1 MKGIP
6 TPGCP
11 CELCQ
16 RARRCDALA
25 ELQVGIETF
34 CELADDERTRY
45 YTAALARHQFAE
57 AMTEQTLAALK
68 AGQSTEQVVSE
79 AMRIFTEGAYQTK
92 EQSNDEQ

>member
-6 TPGCP
+6 TSGCP
-11 CELCQ
+11 CELCE
-16 RARRCDALA
+16 RARQGDGLAQLQVAADTFA
-25 ELQVGIETF
+25 ELDPRRARNYQ
-34 CELADDERTRY
+34 
-45 YTAALARHQFAE
+45 AALARHQFAE